1 MRKATNV
8 KKDKQ
13 WYRDAV
19 EGCLIV
25 QGIPKKEAKL
35 LIRRYGLKERLNLY
49 TNEQL
54 HYPIEA
60 TVKEILSM

>member
-1 MRKATNV
+1 MRISPKL
-8 KKDKQ
+8 KRSKQ

-19 EGCLIV
+19 EGCLVV
-25 QGIPKKEAKL
+25 QGISKREAKV
-35 LIRRYGLKERLNLY
+35 LIRKYGLKERLNLY